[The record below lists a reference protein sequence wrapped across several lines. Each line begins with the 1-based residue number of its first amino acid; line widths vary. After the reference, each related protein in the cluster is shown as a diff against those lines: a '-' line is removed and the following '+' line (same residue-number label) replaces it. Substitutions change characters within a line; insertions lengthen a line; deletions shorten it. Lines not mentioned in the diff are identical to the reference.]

1 MGLVARV
8 LAAIVGLLDIETGSW
23 ALIDPRGWFD
33 SFPGFGHHW
42 VAAHGPYNDHLVT
55 DAGAGFLAIGIV
67 LVFAA
72 ASGRA
77 LALRLAAVGL
87 LAHALPHF
95 LFHVTNPDR
104 GLHGFDV
111 AAGVWGLLLE
121 SVVAVAI
128 LLLVRSERVR

>member
-1 MGLVARV
+1 VGLVARV
-8 LAAIVGLLDIETGSW
+8 LAAIVGLLDVETGSW
-23 ALIDPRGWFD
+23 ALIDPRGWFA
-33 SFPGFGHHW
+33 SYPGFGHHW
-42 VAAHGPYNDHLVT
+42 VAGEGSYNEHLVT

-72 ASGRA
+72 VSGRA
-77 LALRLAAVGL
+77 LALRLAAAGL

-95 LFHVTNPDR
+95 LFHVTNPHR

-121 SVVAVAI
+121 SVVAIAI
-128 LLLVRSERVR
+128 LVTVRTERVR